1 MDEKNLKS
9 HKVLDDL
16 FEAFMV
22 VSRGEYVSLYD
33 IKNNVMRC
41 SPALV
46 ELFGMQEYTHDGAAK
61 WIERLHPED
70 RRRYKNIVAETDA
83 GKLSTYDLS
92 NRVRL
97 QDGSYIVTRNIGA
110 VIRDVNGEPAFVGGI
125 MINEGLVENTDPIT
139 VLRNQTGFFQDISA
153 AIELKKNCVVL
164 LLGINKMSLINGE
177 SGYDFGNK
185 VLQHLA
191 WFLQENLGQDGTL
204 YRMDG
209 AKFAF
214 VTENFSAE
222 EISAKY
228 EKIRRSLLG
237 GLPMENL
244 RQVLVLNSG
253 LVTYNGADVDKQTI
267 FSCLNRAYND
277 SKTRRN
283 GKLVN
288 YNGATGKNLRE
299 SMEMINEIRNCIV
312 MDCEGFSLHYQ
323 PIVSAMTERLVAAE
337 ALLCWRSEKFGEVS
351 PAAYVPVLERD
362 FLFEELGYWIF
373 KQAMKDGAKILE
385 KTSHFTMNVNV
396 SPAQLTDEFLVEEL
410 VKISNATNFPLENLC
425 LEITASCRQ
434 IEPEILKK
442 VVFSLKEKNVRC
454 LLDDFGAG
462 VSSLEFLQDL
472 KPDYVKPER
481 KYVTDIDESRIHLQI
496 IKHLTT
502 MAVELGSEVCVKGI
516 ATAVIR
522 DIIRQ
527 LPVRALQGY
536 YYSDSLP
543 FESLLQKFFLIDN

>member
-1 MDEKNLKS
+1 MSEKNLDCKL
-9 HKVLDDL
+9 LDNL

-33 IKNNVMRC
+33 IKNNVMRL

-46 ELFGMQEYTHDGAAK
+46 ELFGMEEYTCNGAEK

-83 GKLSTYDLS
+83 GKLSSYDLS
-92 NRVRL
+92 NRVKL

-110 VIRDVNGEPAFVGGI
+110 VLRDTEGKPAFVGGI
-125 MINEGLVENTDPIT
+125 MINSGLVENTDPVT

-153 AIELKKNCVVL
+153 AIELKKNCVVIL
-164 LLGINKMSLINGE
+164 IGINKMNLINAE
-177 SGYDFGNK
+177 NGYDFGNK

-222 EISAKY
+222 EISAQY

-237 GLPMENL
+237 GLPMENM
-244 RQVLVLNSG
+244 RPVLALNAG
-253 LVTYNGADVDKQTI
+253 IITYNGAEVDEYTF

-288 YNGATGKNLRE
+288 YNGASGKNLRE

-312 MDCEGFSLHYQ
+312 MDCEGFSLRYQ
-323 PIVSAMTERLVAAE
+323 PIVSSAEEKLVAAE
-337 ALLCWRSEKFGEVS
+337 ALLCWQNEKFGEVS

-373 KQAMKDGAKILE
+373 KQSMKDGAKILE
-385 KTSHFTMNVNV
+385 KNPNFTMNINI

-410 VKISNATNFPLENLC
+410 VKISNATKFPLKNLC

-434 IEPEILKK
+434 IEPEILRKII
-442 VVFSLKEKNVRC
+442 FTLKEKNVRC

-472 KPDYVKPER
+472 KPDYIKPER
-481 KYVTDIDESRIHLQI
+481 KYVVDIDSCEKNFKI
-496 IKHLTT
+496 IRYLTNI
-502 MAVELGSEVCVKGI
+502 AVELGSEVCVKGI
-516 ATAVIR
+516 ANKKIR
-522 DIIRQ
+522 DIIRT

-536 YYSDSLP
+536 FYSDSLP
-543 FESLLQKFFLIDN
+543 FEILMQKFF